1 MTERFIVQVDAD
13 QFDRLAR
20 PTQPLAAVAELIWN
34 ALDAEALTV
43 TVTIGRTDLEAVDT
57 VSVNDDGH
65 GMTNADAL
73 RDFKRLG
80 GSWKKS
86 RTMSKNGKRPLHG
99 REGAGRFRAFAI
111 GSTVQWISI
120 AENIPGELER
130 TSISGSLDS
139 SEFVVG
145 DPESLATG
153 TTGTVV
159 RIERP
164 REYAN
169 RLLAPTAPT
178 SLLTRFAVYLVKYPS
193 VSITYDGRV
202 LDPNAI
208 VSSTTDI
215 ALDSALGG
223 EYGTPLLRILEWQ
236 PQDKEM
242 NITPSLVLC
251 DENGVALS
259 EITDRIDAPPSLPY
273 SAYLMWAGFPHY
285 ANDLLLADMAHE
297 TLTPIIEAAR
307 QAIGRHLDTRL
318 KERRIAVIDRWKAE
332 RVYPYAGDAKTP
344 TEAQERRIFDV
355 VAVAASSAVA
365 QEPKAARLSLRLIKE
380 ALGQPPGAL
389 HRVLKEVLDLTPSQL
404 ADFDKLLDRTSLA
417 SIIYTSKMVTDRLDF
432 VNDLE
437 AMLFDPGKKQ
447 RLREREQLH
456 RILANGRVWIF
467 GEQYT
472 LAVDD
477 KGLTQVLQAHRHILG
492 DPEVV
497 STPVTDTEGHTR
509 IIDLMLSKATHFA
522 DRRQHLVVELKRP
535 SLRLTQK
542 ELAQITNYA
551 VAVRKDER
559 FKTPEVSWE
568 FWLIGDDMDES
579 VEELVNRKNAPSG
592 LYTEGDGYRIWVRRW
607 AEVLEENRQRLHFYR
622 EHLEYE
628 PEETSELQNMINKYL
643 HPRMRLRKLARS
655 ASQPRS
661 GNLPSSPS
669 GARPRRATASVRG
682 ARRETWPSMIRGRSK
697 ASAQNGRLPTARA
710 SVCPRT

>member
-1 MTERFIVQVDAD
+1 VAGRIAAPCYKSGVTERFVVQVDAD

-34 ALDAEALTV
+34 ALDAEAETV
-43 TVTIGRTDLEAVDT
+43 TVVIARTELEAVDA

-65 GMTNADAL
+65 GMTNEDAL
-73 RDFKRLG
+73 RDFRRLG

-86 RTMSKNGKRPLHG
+86 RATSKNGKRPLHG

-111 GSTVQWISI
+111 GSTVRWISV
-120 AENIPGELER
+120 AQGIPGKRQR
-130 TSISGSLDS
+130 TTVSGSLDS

-145 DPESLATG
+145 DPETLATG
-153 TTGTVV
+153 TTGTAVE
-159 RIERP
+159 IQRP
-164 REYAN
+164 REHAN
-169 RLLAPTAPT
+169 RLLALTAAT
-178 SLLTRFAVYLVKYPS
+178 WLLTRFAVYLVKYPN
-193 VSITYDGRV
+193 VRITYDGRV
-202 LDPNAI
+202 LDPAAI
-208 VSSTTDI
+208 VDSETDI
-215 ALDSALGG
+215 ALDPALGG
-223 EYGTPLLRILEWQ
+223 GYGTPLLRILEWQ
-236 PQDKEM
+236 PKDKDM
-242 NITPSLVLC
+242 KITPSLVLC
-251 DENGVALS
+251 DENGVALH
-259 EITDRIDAPPSLPY
+259 EVTDRIDAPPGIPY
-273 SAYLMWAGFPHY
+273 TAYLLWAGFPHY

-307 QAIGRHLDTRL
+307 SAIGRHLDTRL

-344 TEAQERRIFDV
+344 TEAQERRVFDV

-389 HRVLKEVLDLTPSQL
+389 HRVLKEVLELTPSQL

-447 RLREREQLH
+447 RLLERKQLH
-456 RILANGRVWIF
+456 RILANGRAWIF

-477 KGLTQVLQAHRHILG
+477 KGLTQVLQAHRHLLG
-492 DPEVV
+492 NNEPA
-497 STPVTDTEGHTR
+497 SGPVTDAEGHTR

-535 SLRLTQK
+535 SVKLTQE
-542 ELAQITNYA
+542 ELAQVTNYA
-551 VAVRKDER
+551 VAVRKDDR

-568 FWLIGDDMDES
+568 FWLVGDDMDES

-592 LYTEGDGYRIWVRRW
+592 LYTEGEGYRIWVRRW

-622 EHLEYE
+622 DHLGYE
-628 PEETSELQNMINKYL
+628 PEETAELQEMLSKYL
-643 HPRMRLRKLARS
+643 PAEEE
-655 ASQPRS
+655 A
-661 GNLPSSPS
+661 
-669 GARPRRATASVRG
+669 
-682 ARRETWPSMIRGRSK
+682 SK
-697 ASAQNGRLPTARA
+697 ASKV
-710 SVCPRT
+710 SVAGP